1 MATYEFRELG
11 LGEIIDIAFTL
22 LRRHFSALFGI
33 AVITQGV
40 PVILAAY
47 LQFAGPLTTRPGL
60 WLAWLV
66 LTSIGGLLL
75 SAATLHA
82 VSRAYLGGE
91 PEVHESLAHAVSCML
106 PLFVAGL
113 AKYLLISL
121 TALATFWLFFV
132 PAIIVAC
139 GYALVPQVIVLERP
153 VAPTDALGRSWALTK
168 GFKGKVFLLWLTT
181 YLLIYVPQFAFGI
194 LAGIAEVAG
203 LPFVAAP
210 IQVLGPLI
218 LLPLYP
224 LVGCAFTLLYYDL
237 RLRKEAFDLE
247 LLEEQLAA
255 SAA

>member
-22 LRRHFSALFGI
+22 LKRHFSVLFGI

-40 PVILAAY
+40 PVVLAAY
-47 LQFAGPLTTRPGL
+47 LQFAGPMTTHLGL
-60 WLAWLV
+60 WTVWLV

-91 PEVHESLAHAVSCML
+91 PDIQESLSYALTCVV
-106 PLFVAGL
+106 PLCVAGL
-113 AKYLLISL
+113 VKYLAITGTAML
-121 TALATFWLFFV
+121 TFIVLCI
-132 PAIIVAC
+132 PAVIVAC
-139 GYALVPQVIVLERP
+139 GYALVPQIIVLERP
-153 VAPTDALGRSWALTK
+153 AAATDALGRSWALTK
-168 GFKGKVFLLWLTT
+168 GFKGKVFLLWITV
-181 YLLIYVPQFAFGI
+181 YALIYVPQIAFGI
-194 LAGIAEVAG
+194 MAG
-203 LPFVAAP
+203 LAEIAGLSFVAAP
-210 IQVLGPLI
+210 MQVMGALI

-224 LVGCAFTLLYYDL
+224 LIGCAFTLLYYDL

-247 LLEEQLAA
+247 LLEEQMAA